1 MTVSKM
7 DCPTGVRPNGLE
19 PYFSGLLSF
28 SGLQSPSTIGDI
40 AGLRGHVTHR
50 SDPPSTLYTLIRR
63 GPPRLG
69 VLIRRSRDP
78 PRFSAPIRRSHD
90 PPGLGINTTRSAKT
104 PRTTAQLPLFGP
116 NILSQLPSGVG

>member
-1 MTVSKM
+1 MTPTPEIVMTVSKM

-50 SDPPSTLYTLIRR
+50 SDPPSTLYTLIR
-63 GPPRLG
+63 LG
-69 VLIRRSRDP
+69 VLIRHSRDP
-78 PRFSAPIRRSHD
+78 PRFSALIRHSHD
-90 PPGLGINTTRSAKT
+90 PPGLGINTTRIT
-104 PRTTAQLPLFGP
+104 VQLPLFGP